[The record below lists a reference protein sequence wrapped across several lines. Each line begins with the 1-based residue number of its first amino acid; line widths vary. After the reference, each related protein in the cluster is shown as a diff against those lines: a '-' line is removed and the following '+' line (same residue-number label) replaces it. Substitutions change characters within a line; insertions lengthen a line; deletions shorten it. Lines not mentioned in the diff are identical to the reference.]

1 VCAARPGVRE
11 IVAEVNA
18 QVACVRGGGHWDGV
32 DSMRGL
38 TYDTSGVRL
47 AFMLLGKQGHVP
59 VDKDT
64 PPFFGFLVF
73 SYRYIAC
80 ADIAV

>member
-18 QVACVRGGGHWDGV
+18 QVPCVRGVGHWDGV
-32 DSMRGL
+32 DGMRGL
-38 TYDTSGVRL
+38 TYDSSGVRF
-47 AFMLLGKQGHVP
+47 AFVRLGKQGHVP
-59 VDKDT
+59 VDEDT
-64 PPFFGFLVF
+64 PPFFGFLVC
-73 SYRYIAC
+73 SYRYIAG